1 MMEFRGVRSSWLML
15 ARNCDFSRSSSV
27 RRSFAA
33 DSLAV
38 PHGLPV
44 VRVDEFGQR
53 AASRRIPVSRGAF
66 PSDVHHTI
74 TGRPSNAVPVHS
86 PDEFPASFIC
96 RYKYKPHFNFGKFPI
111 TSDSFWTAADTIG
124 PRQPEQAVCTQPWGS
139 SSGSQDSH
147 AARTSRLKANL
158 SRAGVHTGEELGV
171 DEASWQR
178 RKACRVST

>member
-66 PSDVHHTI
+66 PIGCPPHYHGETVERS
-74 TGRPSNAVPVHS
+74 
-86 PDEFPASFIC
+86 ASAF
-96 RYKYKPHFNFGKFPI
+96 
-111 TSDSFWTAADTIG
+111 
-124 PRQPEQAVCTQPWGS
+124 
-139 SSGSQDSH
+139 
-147 AARTSRLKANL
+147 
-158 SRAGVHTGEELGV
+158 AG
-171 DEASWQR
+171 
-178 RKACRVST
+178 